1 MFKSPLWGD
10 LGGKKGAREDVLNH
24 LSFLFYLYTFI
35 FYLSIMERTEK
46 ILVLYNEFEAKLL
59 GEILTVKNIPYVI
72 KSYHDSAYDGL
83 WQSQFGWGHLEA
95 PEKYKA
101 EILKVYSEMN
111 PGNSV
116 DGSKNN

>member
-1 MFKSPLWGD
+1 
-10 LGGKKGAREDVLNH
+10 
-24 LSFLFYLYTFI
+24 
-35 FYLSIMERTEK
+35 MERTEK

-59 GEILTVKNIPYVI
+59 GEILTGKNIPFVI

-95 PEKYKA
+95 PGEYRA

-111 PGNSV
+111 PGNS
-116 DGSKNN
+116 DNGSKNN